1 MQNWQELI
9 NTKGRIMGV
18 DFGDTR
24 TGLAISDES
33 RFLASGIGY
42 ISVGGLA
49 KTADKTA
56 ELARENGVS
65 AIVVGLPVNM
75 NGTQGPRAER
85 AKEFAELLCTLVDV
99 PVCMLDERMTT
110 MSAARYLD
118 MTNTRGKKRKQA
130 IDTLS
135 AQIILQNMLDR
146 LKHAGSSA
154 L

>member
-9 NTKGRIMGV
+9 GTKGRIMGV

-24 TGLAISDES
+24 TGLAVSDES

-42 ISVGGLA
+42 ISVGGLL
-49 KTADKTA
+49 KTAEKTA
-56 ELARENGVS
+56 ELARENKVS

-85 AKEFAELLCTLVDV
+85 AKEFAEKLGELIDV
-99 PVCMLDERMTT
+99 PVCMIDERMTT

-118 MTNTRGKKRKQA
+118 MTNTHGKKRKQS

-146 LKHAGSSA
+146 LKHASGS
-154 L
+154 LL

>member
-18 DFGDTR
+18 DFGDTG

-85 AKEFAELLCTLVDV
+85 AKEFAELLGTLVDV

-118 MTNTRGKKRKQA
+118 MTNTRGKKRKSV

-135 AQIILQNMLDR
+135 AEIILQNALDK
-146 LKHAGSSA
+146 LKNMK
-154 L
+154 